1 MQRAYEMMVIHDGEL
16 DDAAV
21 QDEVKTVR
29 SLIEGAGG
37 TIAKVDFWGRRRFA
51 YPINHK
57 EDGYYSVYE
66 ILAAGGALDP
76 VERSLRIADAVVRH
90 KVIRL
95 PEDEAARR
103 GLLGGGDDET
113 DS

>member
-1 MQRAYEMMVIHDGEL
+1 
-16 DDAAV
+16 
-21 QDEVKTVR
+21 VKTVR
-29 SLIEGAGG
+29 SLIEGTGA

-66 ILAAGGALDP
+66 ILANGGDLDP

-95 PEDEAARR
+95 PDTEAERR
-103 GLLGGGDDET
+103 GLFGGGDET
-113 DS
+113 E